1 MPDWW
6 LFVISCYQ
14 IYVGLGAGELRWIKR
29 LTWKCTAGDR
39 ENWSP
44 GWFIPRP
51 ARRRWE
57 PTSDI
62 PARMVG
68 AVPVGMRKL
77 LGILW
82 GIRMGFPGMVSA
94 KGNWWKLM
102 EIGCWLNVFFSCPS
116 IKVCDAAKLVKAW
129 PPRII
134 TWRLGAKF
142 SPFASLCLC
151 TNCIQLCWHRHA
163 YHHSCDLLRSTE
175 YARWMP
181 HAQMQF
187 CTTNAWFMA
196 PVCPNMLKNLSPG
209 DAGPTEVG

>member
-1 MPDWW
+1 MTAAIAPSLCKSMPDWW

-82 GIRMGFPGMVSA
+82 GIRMGVSWD
-94 KGNWWKLM
+94 GFGQGKLM
-102 EIGCWLNVFFSCPS
+102 EADGNWLLIECFFFMSIHQSLRCCQARQSLATQDNYMTVGC
-116 IKVCDAAKLVKAW
+116 
-129 PPRII
+129 
-134 TWRLGAKF
+134 
-142 SPFASLCLC
+142 
-151 TNCIQLCWHRHA
+151 
-163 YHHSCDLLRSTE
+163 
-175 YARWMP
+175 
-181 HAQMQF
+181 
-187 CTTNAWFMA
+187 
-196 PVCPNMLKNLSPG
+196 
-209 DAGPTEVG
+209 